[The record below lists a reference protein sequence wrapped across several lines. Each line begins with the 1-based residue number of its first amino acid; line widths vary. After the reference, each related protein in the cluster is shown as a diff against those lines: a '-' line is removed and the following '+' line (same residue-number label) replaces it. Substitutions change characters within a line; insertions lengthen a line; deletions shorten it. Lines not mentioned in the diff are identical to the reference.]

1 MKLIIGL
8 GNPGKQYAKTRHNAG
23 WLVLDVLAQKL
34 DSSAKWRKDANFEAD
49 IFEAQVGGEKIIL
62 AKPQTFMNN
71 SGRSVSRL
79 QNFYKVNGD
88 DVVVVY
94 DELDI
99 DFKSVRVR
107 FGGSSAGH
115 NGVGSIIFH
124 TGSEDFW
131 RVRFGIG
138 SLDEFAKKIRGND
151 FVLGRFSEEEA
162 KVLPKIIDQ
171 VVGFMVDS
179 LEQNNL
185 QDTTL
190 NI

>member
-1 MKLIIGL
+1 MKLVIGL
-8 GNPGKQYAKTRHNAG
+8 GNPGKEYAKTRHNVG
-23 WLVLDVLAQKL
+23 WLVLDELASRL
-34 DSSAKWRKDANFEAD
+34 GAYKWRKDANFEAD
-49 IFEAQVGGEKIIL
+49 IAEAQVGSEKVLLI
-62 AKPQTFMNN
+62 KPQTFMNN
-71 SGRSVSRL
+71 SGRTVSRL
-79 QNFYKVNGD
+79 KNFYKVD
-88 DVVVVY
+88 DNDVMVVY

-99 DFKSVRVR
+99 DFGSARVR

-124 TGSEDFW
+124 TASEDFW

-138 SLDEFAKKIRGND
+138 SLDENTKKIRGND
-151 FVLGRFSEEEA
+151 FVLGRFSEEET

-171 VVGFMVDS
+171 IVDFMVVS